1 MTAKARD
8 TYQKVSILLAKNG
21 FVVLIVD
28 PIGQGE
34 RLQYAYS
41 DNQNGLDATTRHTQ
55 LDIGSMLV
63 GEDVVKYELWDN
75 IRGIDYLCSR
85 REVDAEKIGVTGH
98 SGGGTQ
104 TMFAGA
110 YDPRVAAAV
119 PSCGLSERYGHFARL
134 GPADGCYHL
143 PNEGLRLLDN
153 ADYLIMAEDMPWLL
167 LAAERDQYHDIDD
180 VAFTF
185 RESKWFYKLMS
196 SIDRLDMYTVDS
208 VHAFPCQSREAATWW
223 FKRWLLND
231 NQPVIEPDLTIQQE
245 KDLLVT
251 QTGQVLTA
259 FRNEK
264 SIIDL
269 NVDIANSYAKERT
282 AYLKNLNRSDYLK
295 MIKDASGYQE
305 QNEPLRV
312 QEEGVIDKKDYRVK
326 KLVIQRENN
335 IPLPALLCEP
345 AKVKYPA
352 EATIVIDSRGKN
364 EEFGENGVITSL
376 LKEGQMVLAVDL
388 RGFGETRD
396 DPGELRR
403 GWRNWNIDHRIDQL
417 SLHLGH
423 PILIQRV
430 EDAITALEYLLSLEN
445 IRDDRIRLFG
455 IRDAGIIALHAVA
468 FDDRIASV
476 TVMNT
481 VSSWLDIVK
490 APLAKDQLRNVVP
503 GVLKYYDLPDLVELI
518 QPRDVNILQPI
529 NLVSD

>member
-1 MTAKARD
+1 
-8 TYQKVSILLAKNG
+8 
-21 FVVLIVD
+21 
-28 PIGQGE
+28 
-34 RLQYAYS
+34 
-41 DNQNGLDATTRHTQ
+41 
-55 LDIGSMLV
+55 
-63 GEDVVKYELWDN
+63 
-75 IRGIDYLCSR
+75 
-85 REVDAEKIGVTGH
+85 
-98 SGGGTQ
+98 
-104 TMFAGA
+104 
-110 YDPRVAAAV
+110 
-119 PSCGLSERYGHFARL
+119 
-134 GPADGCYHL
+134 
-143 PNEGLRLLDN
+143 
-153 ADYLIMAEDMPWLL
+153 
-167 LAAERDQYHDIDD
+167 
-180 VAFTF
+180 
-185 RESKWFYKLMS
+185 
-196 SIDRLDMYTVDS
+196 
-208 VHAFPCQSREAATWW
+208 
-223 FKRWLLND
+223 
-231 NQPVIEPDLTIQQE
+231 
-245 KDLLVT
+245 
-251 QTGQVLTA
+251 
-259 FRNEK
+259 
-264 SIIDL
+264 
-269 NVDIANSYAKERT
+269 
-282 AYLKNLNRSDYLK
+282 